1 MANLSL
7 RHIYKVYPNGAKAVS
22 DFNMEIKDKE
32 FIVFVGPSGCG
43 KSTTLRMIAG
53 LEDITAGELFIGDR
67 LVNDVEPKD
76 RDIAMVFQNYAL
88 YPHMTVYDNMAF
100 GLKLRHVPAAEIHEK
115 IMWAAKIL
123 GLEEYLDRK
132 PKAMSGGQRQRVALG
147 RAILRNPKV
156 FLLDEPLSNLDA
168 KLRTQMRSE
177 ISKLHQRLGTT
188 FIYVTHD
195 QVEAMT
201 MGTRIVVMKLGR
213 VQQIDTPKNLYRYP
227 NNKFVAGFIGT
238 PQMNFFEGNLKRNK
252 DNVEIKLDYCDDVL
266 NIPFNDMLKVN
277 PSYLNGKKKVF
288 IGLRCENVTLDPK
301 IVENSKNKL
310 KVKISHFEELGNET
324 LIYGDLNMQGDGFTE
339 SSTRIIIK
347 SNKSDLN
354 IHPGDIVD
362 AAIDI
367 SHLHFFDKETEDT
380 IVPRVPTT
388 NLFDCEVKDN
398 VLHFL
403 TLNVKLPSAIKID
416 DITDAELLIPT
427 KAIKLGE
434 GEYEATVKYIEEIN
448 DVKLCY
454 LEIDNRIFFTEVKD
468 SLEIGSKIKLSIDFT
483 QISIQKDDNEI
494 VEPLIER
501 DALIASLAS
510 SSTIKESEKA
520 LTTFVNNEVKLYE
533 RKINESLANDLRSIE
548 IDPKII
554 KIYKNQCKDEI
565 AKVKAQVSFDLSKG
579 DLGKQGKK
587 KVKEDGDKKILEI
600 KNKYDK
606 LIDEVQDRF
615 KQLNNRN
622 SEQKAKDDLKVK
634 ELRDVANAKIENA
647 HKLLAE
653 YIKLIPSNDKYIKED
668 SAKEVQ
674 RTLGELNKA
683 RKAGIEA
690 EYLRNNK
697 NKEALAEAKK
707 NKQNVNDVVLLE
719 PNDVEKDYI
728 VKNENYQFALRQ
740 GYLNING
747 YAVKVTNDI
756 ESKMIQA
763 LSANTF
769 KSIYRVEIPH
779 NAYSETDGK
788 GLNLEVLDILDYGAT
803 KYLKCSSFGKV
814 LYVENNSKHKVGDK
828 ISVIIDITKCEIYEN
843 KFDIRL
849 Y

>member
-22 DFNMEIKDKE
+22 DFNMEIEDKE

-123 GLEEYLDRK
+123 GIEDYLDRK

-177 ISKLHQRLGTT
+177 ISKLHKQLGTT

-195 QVEAMT
+195 QIEAMT
-201 MGTRIVVMKLGR
+201 MGSRIVVMKLGR

-238 PQMNFFEGNLKRNK
+238 PQMNFFEGQLKRNK
-252 DNVEIKLDYCDDVL
+252 DMVEIKLDYCDDVL
-266 NIPFNDMLKVN
+266 NIPFNDLLKVN
-277 PSYLNGKKKVF
+277 PSYLDGKKKVY
-288 IGLRCENVTLDPK
+288 IGLRCENVTVNPDVVAK
-301 IVENSKNKL
+301 ATNKL

-324 LIYGDLNMQGDGFTE
+324 LIYGDLNMHGDGFTE

-347 SNKSDLN
+347 STKTDLN
-354 IHPGDIVD
+354 LQPGDVVE

-367 SHLHFFDKETEDT
+367 DYLHFFDKNSEDT

-398 VLHFL
+398 QLKFL
-403 TLNVKLPSAIKID
+403 NLSLDLPEALKTPD
-416 DITDAELLIPT
+416 VTDAELLVPT
-427 KAIKLGE
+427 SAIKLGE
-434 GEYEATVKYIEEIN
+434 GNIEATVKNIEVIN
-448 DVKLCY
+448 NVKLCY
-454 LEIDNRIFFTEVKD
+454 LEINDRIFFTEVKED
-468 SLEIGSKIKLSIDFT
+468 IPVGKVVKLSIDYT
-483 QISIQKDDNEI
+483 QITIQKDENVI
-494 VEPLIER
+494 IEPLIER
-501 DALIASLAS
+501 DALIAGLTS
-510 SSTIKESEKA
+510 SATLKESDKA
-520 LTTFVNNEVKLYE
+520 LKDYATTTVKEYQKHLDAKE
-533 RKINESLANDLRSIE
+533 ADDIRNLVV
-548 IDPKII
+548 DPKII
-554 KIYKNQCKDEI
+554 KVYKNECKEEI
-565 AKVKAQVSFDLSKG
+565 ARIKAEASFNLSKG
-579 DLGKQGKK
+579 DLGKEGKK
-587 KVKEDGDKKILEI
+587 KVKAQEEKDVAETKA
-600 KNKYDK
+600 KYDK
-606 LIDEVQDRF
+606 LIAEVNQHFDV
-615 KQLNNRN
+615 LNKR
-622 SEQKAKDDLKVK
+622 SAEEKARDDAKLKDI
-634 ELRDVANAKIENA
+634 RDAKNAKA
-647 HKLLAE
+647 ARADMLLSE
-653 YIKLIPSNDKYIKED
+653 YVKLIGTNNKFIKEN
-668 SAKEVQ
+668 SSKLTA
-674 RTLGELNKA
+674 
-683 RKAGIEA
+683 
-690 EYLRNNK
+690 
-697 NKEALAEAKK
+697 EALAEYNKVRNAGIAAEAERTKKNKDAINAAKK
-707 NKQNVNDVVLLE
+707 NKENINNVVLLE
-719 PNDVEKDYI
+719 PNDVEKDYLA
-728 VKNENYQFALRQ
+728 KKEAYEFTLRQ

-747 YAVKVTNDI
+747 YVVAVNNDI

-763 LSANTF
+763 LSSNTF
-769 KSIYRVEIPH
+769 KSIYRIEVPH
-779 NAYSETDGK
+779 NAYKETTGL
-788 GLNLEVLDILDYGAT
+788 GLNAEVKAIIDYGFT
-803 KYLKCSSFGKV
+803 KYLKCETLGKTI
-814 LYVENNSKHKVGDK
+814 YVENNAPHGVGD
-828 ISVIIDITKCEIYEN
+828 ILNLEIDINRCEIYEN